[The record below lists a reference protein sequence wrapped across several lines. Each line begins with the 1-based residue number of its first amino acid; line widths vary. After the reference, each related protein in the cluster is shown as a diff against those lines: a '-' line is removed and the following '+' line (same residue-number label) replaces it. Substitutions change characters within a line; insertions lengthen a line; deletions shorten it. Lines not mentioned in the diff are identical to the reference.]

1 MATVALAPRT
11 HVELQHDV
19 EIVGRW
25 QRRTNVWR
33 EVTSPAGVA
42 KRLRKREIP
51 QAGLIRYDVTC
62 KGGWQLWLSEIE
74 RRWLPFARSHGAKE
88 PC

>member
-1 MATVALAPRT
+1 MTRDLLEVRAGTGALAGAMGGHAAAAAPGKNSSARQLPLLAAAVALAPRT

-33 EVTSPAGVA
+33 RITSPG
-42 KRLRKREIP
+42 
-51 QAGLIRYDVTC
+51 T
-62 KGGWQLWLSEIE
+62 
-74 RRWLPFARSHGAKE
+74 
-88 PC
+88 